1 MYNFEYL
8 LTVKNNIRLPPFTGH
23 LLRAAV
29 LKLISN
35 NFPSLAENLHKD
47 NELRPY
53 SLSPL
58 RSFRGKFLRTKSR
71 GEIEL
76 TAGAKV
82 KFRLGLLTTD
92 IAEQILRI
100 NLQEEK
106 LTITLAKGEF
116 QIESIKM
123 TKLAPERLLKESAHR
138 SNKFQL
144 SFLTPTYLAI
154 KKCPFPM
161 RFPDPRYLYSNLANI
176 WNSTL
181 GEKVKVDHD
190 ALREWVNENVSI
202 TGYNLKTRTQYISK
216 GAMKIGFTGW
226 VNYQLNPKNTDENN
240 YAAWIHALSKFAEF
254 SNVGGGRTAGFGCVQ
269 YYPKRQLE
277 TEPSADLTEEGPQA
291 SSDVNNRIFKNNLKI
306 TNLREERNGLFS

>member
-1 MYNFEYL
+1 MFNFEYIL
-8 LTVKNNIRLPPFTGH
+8 IVKNNARLPPFTGH

-29 LKLISN
+29 LKLIDN
-35 NFPSLAENLHKD
+35 NCPVLAEKLHKD

-58 RSFRGKFLRTKSR
+58 LSFRGKFLRTKSR

-76 TAGAKV
+76 TADYKV

-92 IAEQILRI
+92 IAEQILSI
-100 NLQEEK
+100 NLREEK

-116 QIESIKM
+116 LIESIQM
-123 TKLAPERLLKESAHR
+123 TKLAPESLLTESATKP
-138 SNKFQL
+138 NKFQL

-181 GEKVKVDHD
+181 GEKVKVDQE
-190 ALREWVNENVSI
+190 ALLEWVNENVSI
-202 TGYNLKTRTQYISK
+202 TGYNLRTRTQYISK

-226 VNYQLNPKNTDENN
+226 VNYQLNPKNADEKN
-240 YAAWIHALSKFAEF
+240 YATWIHALSKFAEF
-254 SNVGGGRTAGFGCVQ
+254 SNVGGGRTAGFGCVK
-269 YYPKRQLE
+269 YRPKEE
-277 TEPSADLTEEGPQA
+277 T
-291 SSDVNNRIFKNNLKI
+291 
-306 TNLREERNGLFS
+306 